1 MGQRNQSEGS
11 RIQISM
17 GKLRDYYKCISVF
30 FIHWHFFVIIYHQSN
45 EETSQKAGKD
55 EPFKKKY

>member
-1 MGQRNQSEGS
+1 
-11 RIQISM
+11 M